1 MQKGVKWNRKR
12 FITLSIVALVIISIV
27 IGFFYVTKFR
37 AANGTSASAKRTTQ
51 VVRGN
56 MEVALSGSGT
66 VTSSNTSD
74 VMSNVQGKITKAY
87 FKEGDKVKKE
97 DLLFEIDDTDAK
109 LNIQKI
115 ENQISQA
122 QLSVSSNQK
131 SYSNLTVTA
140 PFDGKITDIAA
151 KAGENVSSNMTLFT
165 ITDTSKLTL
174 SVPISTTDIKDIKTG
189 QKAQVSVQEIFDTV
203 EGEVTAI
210 DDYTYTASD
219 GGTVRNV
226 QVTVKNPGRITDT
239 NTASVEIST
248 SNGAKRSNEV
258 SKFEYASKQS
268 LKASSNGTFS
278 TVDVKENQYVKK
290 GDVLIRIENDDLE
303 ITTQTNDLK
312 VQDLQNQLEAA
323 KKQLEDYKIYSSI
336 SGTVTGETAVAGD
349 SIKSADILIS
359 IRDFEQMQFTISVDE
374 LDISKVK
381 VGQEVSITI
390 DALEETNQKPLS
402 GEVFYKAMEGTST
415 NGVATYDVKIKI
427 NETENLLAGMNA
439 NANIILSQA
448 ENALMVPLEAVTKM
462 GDRAFVRVIG
472 TEDSNQQQ
480 PVNRRMRGDQGQNG
494 AANSETAGGTGSR
507 AANGPAQGTSTPG
520 ASTPGAA
527 EPETSTPGTRDGATA
542 SNNGSSNQRRNQNN
556 TGSSERRQMS
566 AAFTANQEYYAGT
579 VMKEVE
585 LGMNNDEYVEI
596 KSGLTE
602 GDVVVLPPLV
612 ANSATGT
619 NSQQSGFSLGGL
631 GGGFTGGGMT
641 RVMPAGGAGG
651 YPGGTQNNRNSGSS
665 NRQSNSQGQR

>member
-1 MQKGVKWNRKR
+1 MQKGIKWNRKR

-27 IGFFYVTKFR
+27 IGFFYVTKYR
-37 AANGTSASAKRTTQ
+37 AANSTSASAKRTTQ

-87 FKEGDKVKKE
+87 FKEGDKVKNG

-151 KAGENVSSNMTLFT
+151 KTGENASSNMTLFT

-174 SVPISTTDIKDIKTG
+174 TVPISTTDIKDIKTG
-189 QKAQVSVQEIFDTV
+189 QKAQVSIQEIFDTV
-203 EGEVTAI
+203 EGEVTSI

-226 QVTVKNPGRITDT
+226 EVTVKNPGRITDS

-248 SNGAKRSNEV
+248 PDGAKRSNEI
-258 SKFEYASKQS
+258 SKFEYSSKQA
-268 LKASSNGTFS
+268 LKAASNGTFAA
-278 TVDVKENQYVKK
+278 VNVKENQYVKK

-303 ITTQTNDLK
+303 VTAQTNDLK

-336 SGTVTGETAVAGD
+336 GGTVTGETAVAGD
-349 SIKSADILIS
+349 SVKSGDVLIS

-381 VGQEVSITI
+381 VGQQVSITI
-390 DALEETNQKPLS
+390 DALEETKQKPLS
-402 GEVFYKAMEGTST
+402 GEVFYKAMEGNST

-427 NETENLLAGMNA
+427 NETESLLAGMNA

-448 ENALMVPLEAVTKM
+448 ENTLMVPLEAVTKM

-472 TEDSNQQQ
+472 TEGANQQQ
-480 PVNRRMRGDQGQNG
+480 TGNGKIRGNWGQNG
-494 AANSETAGGTGSR
+494 NGNSATTGGADRKAAAGTA
-507 AANGPAQGTSTPG
+507 
-520 ASTPGAA
+520 
-527 EPETSTPGTRDGATA
+527 D
-542 SNNGSSNQRRNQNN
+542 SNNDNSNQGRNSQNN
-556 TGSSERRQMS
+556 AGTSERRQMTG
-566 AAFTANQEYYAGT
+566 ALAANQEYYAGT
-579 VMKEVE
+579 VMKAVE

-612 ANSATGT
+612 ANATTGT
-619 NSQQSGFSLGGL
+619 NSQQNGFSLGGL
-631 GGGFTGGGMT
+631 GGGFGGGGMT
-641 RVMPAGGAGG
+641 RVMPAGGASG
-651 YPGGTQNNRNSGSS
+651 YPGGTQNNRTSGGS
-665 NRQSNSQGQR
+665 NRQSSSQGQR

>member
-1 MQKGVKWNRKR
+1 MQKGIKWNRKR

-27 IGFFYVTKFR
+27 IGFFYVTKYR
-37 AANGTSASAKRTTQ
+37 ADKSTSASAKRTTQ

-87 FKEGDKVKKE
+87 FKEGDKVKNG

-131 SYSNLTVTA
+131 SYSSLTVTA

-151 KAGENVSSNMTLFT
+151 KTGENASSNMTLFT

-174 SVPISTTDIKDIKTG
+174 TVPISTTDIKDIKTG
-189 QKAQVSVQEIFDTV
+189 QKAQVSIQEIFDTV

-226 QVTVKNPGRITDT
+226 EVTVKNPGRITDS

-248 SNGAKRSNEV
+248 PDGARRSNEI
-258 SKFEYASKQS
+258 SQFEYASKQAM
-268 LKASSNGTFS
+268 KAASNGTFAA
-278 TVDVKENQYVKK
+278 VNVKENQYVKK

-303 ITTQTNDLK
+303 VTAQTNDLK

-336 SGTVTGETAVAGD
+336 GGTVTGETAVAGD
-349 SIKSADILIS
+349 SVKSGDVLIS

-381 VGQEVSITI
+381 VGQQVSITI
-390 DALEETNQKPLS
+390 DALEETKQKPLT
-402 GEVFYKAMEGTST
+402 GEVFYKAMEGNST

-427 NETENLLAGMNA
+427 NETESLLAGMNA

-448 ENALMVPLEAVTKM
+448 ENTLMVPLEAVTKM

-480 PVNRRMRGDQGQNG
+480 TGNGRIRGNWGQNG
-494 AANSETAGGTGSR
+494 NGNSETAGGADR
-507 AANGPAQGTSTPG
+507 KAAAGT
-520 ASTPGAA
+520 A
-527 EPETSTPGTRDGATA
+527 A
-542 SNNGSSNQRRNQNN
+542 SNNDNSNQGRNQNN
-556 TGSSERRQMS
+556 AGTSERRQMTG
-566 AAFTANQEYYAGT
+566 ALAANQEYYAGT
-579 VMKEVE
+579 VMKAVE
-585 LGMNNDEYVEI
+585 LGMNNDEYAEI
-596 KSGLTE
+596 KSGLAE
-602 GDVVVLPPLV
+602 GDVVILPPLV
-612 ANSATGT
+612 ANSTTGT
-619 NSQQSGFSLGGL
+619 NSQQNGFSLGGL
-631 GGGFTGGGMT
+631 GGGFGGGGMT

-651 YPGGTQNNRNSGSS
+651 YPGGTQNNRTSGSS
-665 NRQSNSQGQR
+665 NR

>member
-12 FITLSIVALVIISIV
+12 FITLSIIALVIISIV

-87 FKEGDKVKKE
+87 FKEGDKVKKG

-122 QLSVSSNQK
+122 QLSVSSNRK

-174 SVPISTTDIKDIKTG
+174 SVPISTTGIKDIKTG

-203 EGEVTAI
+203 EGEVTGI

-248 SNGAKRSNEV
+248 SNGVKRSNEV

-290 GDVLIRIENDDLE
+290 GDVLVRIENDDLE

-336 SGTVTGETAVAGD
+336 GGTVTGETAVAGD

-390 DALEETNQKPLS
+390 DALEETKQKPLS

-480 PVNRRMRGDQGQNG
+480 PVNRRMRGNQGQNG
-494 AANSETAGGTGSR
+494 TGNSGTAGRTGSR
-507 AANGPAQGTSTPG
+507 TATGSAQG
-520 ASTPGAA
+520 ASTPGASA
-527 EPETSTPGTRDGATA
+527 PETSTTGTRDGALA
-542 SNNGSSNQRRNQNN
+542 SNNGGSNQRRNQNN

-612 ANSATGT
+612 ANSTTGT
-619 NSQQSGFSLGGL
+619 NSQQNGFSLGGL
-631 GGGFTGGGMT
+631 GGGFGGGMT

-651 YPGGTQNNRNSGSS
+651 YPGAGQNNRNSGSS